1 MSSSEAFM
9 GEFKAAVLAH
19 LKAEIYDEA
28 WAYFRDIARTG
39 LTEAPIAGSEH
50 WTREQLVEEGI
61 TIGGGTVQ
69 DLLDAFKARLIV
81 EIGTIQNRPV
91 HFIVEEG
98 IYSWA
103 LSDDAED
110 ALELWITCPAYPPGW

>member
-1 MSSSEAFM
+1 MASSEAFM
-9 GEFKAAVLAH
+9 SEFKAAVLAH
-19 LKAEIYDEA
+19 LNTAINDDA
-28 WAYFRDIARTG
+28 WTYFREISRTG
-39 LTEAPIAGSEH
+39 MTEVPIPGSEH
-50 WTREQLVEEGI
+50 WNREQLVEGGV

-69 DLLDAFKARLIV
+69 DLLDAFKERSIL
-81 EIGTIQNRPV
+81 EIGTIENRPIQ
-91 HFIVEEG
+91 FIVQEG

>member
-1 MSSSEAFM
+1 MSTSDAFM
-9 GEFKAAVLAH
+9 DEFKAAVLEH
-19 LKAEIYDEA
+19 LNTEIYDEA
-28 WAYFRDIARTG
+28 WAYFRGIARTG
-39 LTEAPIAGSEH
+39 LTEVPIPGSEH

-81 EIGTIQNRPV
+81 EIGMIENRPIQFV
-91 HFIVEEG
+91 VEEG
-98 IYSWA
+98 IYIWG
-103 LSDDAED
+103 LSDDAEE